1 MFGLNRLRSRKEQQ
15 PSEETCRSRVLG
27 ASRTDVG
34 RVRSVNED
42 SVYFQNATDNGSGR
56 SSSALALVADG
67 LGGAQGGSVAST
79 MVTQIVSQDFH
90 GGTASPPKVLRKALE
105 SANREIFRKAQRE
118 KDLAGMASTCVALA
132 LAPPFAW
139 AAWVGD
145 SRLYLIR
152 DRQIF
157 QMTEDHSVVQEMV
170 RRGLLSSEQAADHEE
185 RNLVTRSLGSQ
196 RKVEV
201 AVWDQPFPI
210 RSEDRF
216 LLSTDG
222 LHDSLTSPELLEIA
236 SCVRLDTACEHLIE
250 AANSRGGHDNIS
262 AVLLEVSDSRRVAAA
277 EPPPTREF
285 RITREVNS

>member
-1 MFGLNRLRSRKEQQ
+1 
-15 PSEETCRSRVLG
+15 
-27 ASRTDVG
+27 
-34 RVRSVNED
+34 VRSVNED
-42 SVYFQNATDNGSGR
+42 SVYFQNATDNGSGG

-157 QMTEDHSVVQEMV
+157 QMTEDHSVVQEMG
-170 RRGLLSSEQAADHEE
+170 RRGLLSPEQAADQEE
-185 RNLVTRSLGSQ
+185 
-196 RKVEV
+196 
-201 AVWDQPFPI
+201 
-210 RSEDRF
+210 
-216 LLSTDG
+216 
-222 LHDSLTSPELLEIA
+222 
-236 SCVRLDTACEHLIE
+236 
-250 AANSRGGHDNIS
+250 
-262 AVLLEVSDSRRVAAA
+262 
-277 EPPPTREF
+277 
-285 RITREVNS
+285 